1 MKITYRLYPVMR
13 MDKKKADGSYPI
25 YFFLRVAAKTMKIPS
40 GKSVMPSEWNKKE
53 NTANSNSPKGIAL
66 ASYLNKRIND
76 FNAYMLGQEAMGKQ
90 ITINLAM
97 SFFDTPNKADFYAFW
112 DAQIKLWEGEKKYN
126 TLKSYLTAY
135 RILKTMSPTLSFGD
149 IDYAFLERF
158 DHHMAIVRKNS
169 VGGRFTK
176 HKVLRSMINQA
187 VLKKHMKENPY
198 KYFKF
203 KPAKGNRMFLTIPEV
218 EKIIEMELPKHNRN
232 LNHARNMFVFSCLTG
247 LRFSDVVGLKYRN
260 IKTNPDMIELTMEK
274 TSKPI
279 VIPLL
284 PKAKEIIIKYRK
296 NCIPKEE
303 KHVFPNV
310 ANATINK
317 KLKELMQLAGIKKYI
332 SFHCARHSF
341 ATSLLRSNTSLPR
354 LQMLLG
360 HSNIQDTMI
369 YAKTSHEDIF
379 ESMESLNAMYEHQ
392 EAV

>member
-13 MDKKKADGSYPI
+13 MDKKKADGSCPI
-25 YFFLRVAAKTMKIPS
+25 YFFLRVGAKTMKIPT

-53 NTANSNSPKGIAL
+53 NTAKSNSPKGIAL
-66 ASYLNKRIND
+66 ASYLNKRVND
-76 FNAYMLGQEAMGKQ
+76 FNAHMLSQEAMGKQ
-90 ITINLAM
+90 ITINLAI

-126 TLKSYLTAY
+126 TLKSYVTTY
-135 RILKTMSPTLSFGD
+135 RILKAIAPTLSFGD
-149 IDYAFLERF
+149 IDYAFIEKF
-158 DHHMAIVRKNS
+158 DHHMATVRKNS

-176 HKVLRSMINQA
+176 HKVLRSMLNQA
-187 VLKKHMKENPY
+187 VLKRYIKENSY

-203 KPAKGNRMFLTIPEV
+203 KPAKGSRVFLTIQEV
-218 EKIIEMELPKHNRN
+218 DKLIKVELSPNSRN

-247 LRFSDVVGLKYRN
+247 LRFSDVIGLKYRN
-260 IKTNPDMIELTMEK
+260 IKTNPDSIELTMEK

-284 PKAKEIIIKYRK
+284 PKAKEIISKYRK

-303 KHVFPNV
+303 KPVFPNI

-317 KLKELMQLAGIKKYI
+317 KLKELMELAGIKKHI

-341 ATSLLRSNTSLPR
+341 ATSLLHSKTSLPH

-369 YAKTSHEDIF
+369 YAVSARPSTCFLI
-379 ESMESLNAMYEHQ
+379 N
-392 EAV
+392 